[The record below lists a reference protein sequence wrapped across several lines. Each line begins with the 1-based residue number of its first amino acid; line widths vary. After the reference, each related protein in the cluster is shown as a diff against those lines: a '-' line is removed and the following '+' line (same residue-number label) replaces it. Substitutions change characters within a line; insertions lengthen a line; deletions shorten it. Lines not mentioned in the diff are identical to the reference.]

1 MFVSLNKISF
11 IATLSVLVFVY
22 QRVNMAEIAQIEEV
36 LKKELAPVH
45 AKLAAVEGN
54 LKQLTTSLE
63 FLSSKYDQLLEH
75 SKTTNEKI
83 TGLTKTTRTIQADIK
98 INRDMTLEA
107 KGESDE
113 LAQYLRRDCLEISG
127 VKPNAEYSSEAIV
140 ESIGKVLKVKIEEK
154 DISIA
159 HPLPTF
165 NKDALPKIIVKFTRR
180 NVRNKFYAERKTL
193 AGKNLKDNPH
203 VRKFLVG
210 DSIYISESLTPRR
223 KKLYGDIN
231 KFRKKLKWKFIW
243 SHNGRIY
250 IKKNEGTTER
260 YAFDTADDLAKF
272 QQHFQALG

>member
-1 MFVSLNKISF
+1 MFVSLNKIYF

-22 QRVNMAEIAQIEEV
+22 QRVNMVEIAQIEEL

-63 FLSSKYDQLLEH
+63 LLSSKYDQLLEH

-140 ESIGKVLKVKIEEK
+140 ESIGKVLKVNIEEK
-154 DISIA
+154 DISTA

-223 KKLYGDIN
+223 KKLYGNIN

>member
-22 QRVNMAEIAQIEEV
+22 QRVNMVEIAQIEEV

-140 ESIGKVLKVKIEEK
+140 ESIGKVLKVNIEEK
-154 DISIA
+154 DISTA

>member
-98 INRDMTLEA
+98 INRDVTLEA
-107 KGESDE
+107 KVESDE

>member
-22 QRVNMAEIAQIEEV
+22 QRVNMVEIAQIEEV

-154 DISIA
+154 DISTA

-223 KKLYGDIN
+223 KKLYGNIN

>member
-22 QRVNMAEIAQIEEV
+22 QRVNMVEIAQIEEV

-154 DISIA
+154 DISTA

>member
-1 MFVSLNKISF
+1 
-11 IATLSVLVFVY
+11 
-22 QRVNMAEIAQIEEV
+22 MAEIAQIEEV

-54 LKQLTTSLE
+54 LKQMTTSLE
-63 FLSSKYDQLLEH
+63 FLSTKYDQLLEH

-140 ESIGKVLKVKIEEK
+140 E
-154 DISIA
+154 
-159 HPLPTF
+159 
-165 NKDALPKIIVKFTRR
+165 NALPKIIVKFTRR

-231 KFRKKLKWKFIW
+231 KFRKKFKWKFIW

-250 IKKNEGTTER
+250 IKKNEATTER

>member
-63 FLSSKYDQLLEH
+63 FLSSKYDQLFEH

>member
-22 QRVNMAEIAQIEEV
+22 QRVNMVEIAQIEEL

-140 ESIGKVLKVKIEEK
+140 ESIGKVLKVNIEEK
-154 DISIA
+154 DISTA

-223 KKLYGDIN
+223 KKLYGNIN

>member
-22 QRVNMAEIAQIEEV
+22 QRVNMAEIAQIGEV

-193 AGKNLKDNPH
+193 AGKNLKDNH
-203 VRKFLVG
+203 M
-210 DSIYISESLTPRR
+210 SE
-223 KKLYGDIN
+223 N
-231 KFRKKLKWKFIW
+231 F
-243 SHNGRIY
+243 
-250 IKKNEGTTER
+250 
-260 YAFDTADDLAKF
+260 
-272 QQHFQALG
+272 